1 MKYLCIWLIRFY
13 QKVLSPLKGRP
24 TCRFTPTCS
33 AYALQA
39 FTKRGFFVGVVLS
52 VYRIFRCQPFCIGG
66 YDPVPEKG
74 LRNPRYR
81 AYPMTKY
88 YYPEE
93 YGYGEPSDTVDT
105 EREQ

>member
-13 QKVLSPLKGRP
+13 KKVLSPLKGRP

-33 AYALQA
+33 EYALQA
-39 FTKRGFFVGVVLS
+39 FTKRGFFVGMILTA
-52 VYRIFRCQPFCIGG
+52 YRIFRCQPFCIGG

-93 YGYGEPSDTVDT
+93 YWT
-105 EREQ
+105 ELDSADESQEQ